1 MKLLLMLITGAL
13 ILNAGIEE
21 GKGVYLQ
28 NCANC
33 HSVAMTGGMG
43 PDFNIVSYKRKRVD
57 VEKYIDSPSTHF
69 RAFGYNANAMPE
81 LPLLPQEIEDVSAY
95 IDSLQSFKE
104 WMKK

>member
-1 MKLLLMLITGAL
+1 MRLLLILMTGAL

-21 GKGVYLQ
+21 GKDVYLQ

-43 PDFNIVSYKRKRVD
+43 PDFNLVSYKRKRVD
-57 VEKYIDSPSTHF
+57 VAKYISSPSTNF

-81 LPLLPQEIEDVSAY
+81 LPLLPQEVEDVSEY
-95 IDSLQSFKE
+95 IDSLQPFKA